1 MNIKLID
8 SDNFKKQI
16 NIIPLIII
24 GSGISG
30 LTIAS
35 KMKDEEFL
43 ILEARDR
50 IGGRVFTNE
59 SNMDIGAA
67 WLHGSDSNPLNE
79 YLNFDNL
86 LPISNS
92 NPWMHSEN
100 TNIKYMNNK
109 YNITEEKRQRL
120 ASKWNKLASEIGN
133 KNNQTIIKSF
143 EEIKN
148 NNINGDKYNGD
159 DDEYNDIFSFLYM
172 TEVWSGGS
180 IKNIS
185 ASFLN
190 GKNNPNTLFGDYAGS
205 HYLFKNGAHSL
216 IDGIIKSANNNI
228 YDKIK
233 YNQIVTKVIYN
244 NDYVELH
251 TCDNQIYYCK
261 QLCITIPPGPLKNI
275 QFYPPLDNK
284 RLESLSRI
292 KLGSYKKVQLE
303 FIEDQIFWHNNNNY
317 PMFLTY
323 NSKMNGKEYYL
334 SDNKNNELF
343 PYILW
348 NNYKYSKNKPILEA
362 IFPADIGWK
371 LAGMSDEIIVNM
383 VTSHLSN
390 YYPNMPQPIA

>member
-1 MNIKLID
+1 MNIKLTE
-8 SDNFKKQI
+8 SDNLKNQI
-16 NIIPLIII
+16 NIIPIIII

-35 KMKDEEFL
+35 KIKNKDFL

-59 SNMDIGAA
+59 SGMDIGAA

-79 YLNFDNL
+79 YLNFDNM
-86 LPISNS
+86 LPVSNS

-109 YNITEEKRQRL
+109 YNITEEKRQIL

-133 KNNQTIIKSF
+133 KNDQTIIKGF
-143 EEIKN
+143 EDASN
-148 NNINGDKYNGD
+148 NNLTE
-159 DDEYNDIFSFLYM
+159 DEYNDIFSFLYM
-172 TEVWSGGS
+172 TEVWCGGS
-180 IKNIS
+180 VKNIS
-185 ASFLN
+185 AGFLN
-190 GKNNPNTLFGDYAGS
+190 EKNNPNALFGDYAGS
-205 HYLFKNGAHSL
+205 HYLFKNGAQTL
-216 IDGIIKSANNNI
+216 IDGIIKSSYTSI

-233 YNQIVTKVIYN
+233 YNQIVTKVVN
-244 NDYVELH
+244 KDSYVEVH
-251 TCDNQIYYCK
+251 TSNNQTYYCK
-261 QLCITIPPGPLKNI
+261 QLCVTIPPGPLKNI
-275 QFYPPLDNK
+275 EFCPRLDNK
-284 RLESLSRI
+284 RLDSLSRI

-303 FIEDQIFWHNNNNY
+303 FMEDEVFWDENNNC

-323 NSKMNGKEYYL
+323 NSKMSGKEYYL
-334 SDNKNNELF
+334 HNNENNEVF

-371 LAGMSDEIIVNM
+371 LTGMSDDTIVQMAIAQLN
-383 VTSHLSN
+383 N
-390 YYPNMPQPIA
+390 YYPNIHIPKPKA